1 MFKEVILMKKIFV
14 LILIFFTIFSTNMV
28 YGAESIND
36 YIMEEIGD
44 NTEHPFYTFPIR
56 FGHYLNF
63 DFKVT
68 KHIILVTIAGVLSV
82 LSMKYLAHKL
92 K

>member
-1 MFKEVILMKKIFV
+1 MFKEVILMKKNFV

-56 FGHYLNF
+56 FGHYLNIGNF
-63 DFKVT
+63 SRYF
-68 KHIILVTIAGVLSV
+68 ICLQYEILS
-82 LSMKYLAHKL
+82 S
-92 K
+92 